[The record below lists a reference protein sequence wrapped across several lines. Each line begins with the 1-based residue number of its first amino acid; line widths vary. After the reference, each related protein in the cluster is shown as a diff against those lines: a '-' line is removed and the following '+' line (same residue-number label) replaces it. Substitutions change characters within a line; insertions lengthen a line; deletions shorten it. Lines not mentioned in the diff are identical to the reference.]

1 MRKLLLCAGTALF
14 ISGAAWANS
23 TGAPAGAAGV
33 PNEGDCT
40 DCHGGVAN
48 NGPGSVRVELVD
60 ATSYQPGQRVRLR
73 ITLADPAAA
82 RWGFS
87 LTARTT
93 ADVNNPAG
101 TFTITDAPN
110 TRLVQGGGSV
120 QYVTHTATG
129 TRRGTSNNSSWDVD
143 WTGPQ
148 AGGAVTFFVAG
159 NAANNDGAAGSGDR
173 IYKSTLQVSDASVTP
188 TSKILPQFVF
198 GGGFYTAIY
207 LHNTTTGATTVNLK
221 FYAND
226 GSPLSVPSLG
236 GSAAT
241 ANLPAGGTAL
251 LEAPNSGG
259 LQQGWA
265 QIDLPDG
272 VVGYGV
278 FRQSIAGR
286 GDQEAVVPFS
296 SADTK
301 SSTLIFDD
309 TSGLKT
315 AIAIANPT
323 TSGVTAATRANANNG
338 VVLGT
343 TNIGLLSHAKTAANL
358 EAVLPSM
365 AGQRGSVEFTVAT
378 GAASVLGLRFGG
390 EAFTSV
396 PAFESIP
403 NSGSTRILPQLAFG
417 GGFYTGIYLHNG
429 GSSSAVVNVHFFNND
444 GTPLNVTALGG
455 TTAMASIPANGIAL
469 LEAPNVGALQQGWA
483 RIILPEGVSGYGVF
497 RQSVPGRADQE
508 AVVPFAGSQRTRGTL
523 IFDDQGLTTSVAV
536 ANPSDGPITV
546 TATAKGT
553 GGAVLGT
560 STITLPA
567 RNKTAF
573 TLRSNIGAVAGQRG
587 SVEFAASGGSVSV
600 LGLRFGGEAF
610 TSIPAAER

>member
-1 MRKLLLCAGTALF
+1 MRNLLFRAIPALL
-14 ISGAAWANS
+14 ISGIAWANS
-23 TGAPAGAAGV
+23 SGAPAGSAGV

-40 DCHGGVAN
+40 DCHGGAAN
-48 NGPGSVRVELVD
+48 SGPGNIRVELVD
-60 ATSYQPGQRVRLR
+60 AVNYQPGQRVRMR
-73 ITLADPAAA
+73 ITLVDPVAA

-87 LTARTT
+87 LTARSA
-93 ADVNNPAG
+93 ADTNNPAG
-101 TFTITDAPN
+101 AFTISDAAN
-110 TRLVQGGGSV
+110 TRIVTGGGSI
-120 QYVTHTATG
+120 QYVTHTSAG
-129 TRRGTSNNSSWDVD
+129 TRRGASNSSTWEVD

-148 AGGAVTFFVAG
+148 TGGAVTFFVAG
-159 NAANNDGAAGSGDR
+159 NAANNDGQAGGGDR
-173 IYKSTLQVSDASVTP
+173 IYKNTLQVSDASSTP
-188 TSKILPQFVF
+188 TSKVLPQFVF

-207 LHNTTTGATTVNLK
+207 LHNTTTGPATVNLK
-221 FYAND
+221 FFAND

-236 GSAAT
+236 GAT
-241 ANLPAGGTAL
+241 ATASLAAGGTAL

-272 VVGYGV
+272 VIGYGV

-286 GDQEAVVPFS
+286 ADQEAVVPFS
-296 SADTK
+296 GSDTK

-323 TSGVTAATRANANNG
+323 SSGVNAATRANANNG

-358 EAVLPSM
+358 ESVLPSM
-365 AGQRGSVEFTVAT
+365 AGQRGSVEFTVPT

-403 NSGSTRILPQLAFG
+403 NSGSTKILPQFAFG

-429 GSSSAVVNVHFFNND
+429 GSASAMVSVHFFNND
-444 GTPLNVTALGG
+444 GTPMNVAALGG
-455 TTAMASIPANGIAL
+455 TTAMTSIPANGIAL

-483 RIILPEGVSGYGVF
+483 RLILPEGVSGYGVF

-523 IFDDQGLTTSVAV
+523 IFDDAGLTTSVAV
-536 ANPSDGPITV
+536 ANPSEGPITI
-546 TATAKGT
+546 TATAKST

-573 TLRSNIGAVAGQRG
+573 TLRSNIAAVANQRG
-587 SVEFAASGGSVSV
+587 SVEFAASGGAVSV